1 MEKIISSL
9 MAFFL
14 MFLAILGIRID
25 DKHSSQDKIISLV
38 TSSIGEQVEF
48 VEKTAKDNVETYK
61 FTLPDRNNA
70 VFYATSEL
78 VTETYSNTNAS
89 RIVEEITID
98 YEKAIMTNGLNIAQ
112 RSVMAITL
120 GITDIPL
127 LNNGNSAITV
137 HNYSD
142 ISNLA
147 NFIYRV
153 DALYGFKEA
162 KPANVQHITWG
173 TIKFDQ
179 CSFEGGTF
187 STSASK
193 RLSESQI
200 REQLV
205 SSYIRTLKAAGKT
218 DNLIP
223 AEVWKQYK

>member
-14 MFLAILGIRID
+14 MFLAILGISID
-25 DKHSSQDKIISLV
+25 DKHSSQDKIVRLV
-38 TSSIGEQVEF
+38 TNSIGEQVEF

-61 FTLPDRNNA
+61 FRLPERNNA
-70 VFYATSEL
+70 IFFAKSEL
-78 VTETYSNTNAS
+78 VTETYSSTNAS
-89 RIVEEITID
+89 RTVEKISID
-98 YEKAIMTNGLNIAQ
+98 YEDSIMTNGINIAQ
-112 RSVMAITL
+112 RSVTAITL

-127 LNNGNSAITV
+127 LNNGNSTITV

-147 NFIYRV
+147 TFIYRI
-153 DALYGFKEA
+153 DSLYAFNEK
-162 KPANVQHITWG
+162 KPANISHITWG
-173 TIKFDQ
+173 TIKFDL

-187 STSASK
+187 STSPSK
-193 RLSESQI
+193 RLNESQI

-205 SSYIRTLKAAGKT
+205 SSYIRALKAAGKT

-223 AEVWKQYK
+223 GDVWKSTK